1 MIQFKYDSIMKRYD
15 ILVPS
20 SLAGIESMVTVGH
33 IDEEVES
40 NITVYRELT
49 ITLLRQILLHWDE
62 YQHQMTRELQ
72 DMLDDDSDNKHES
85 IWIPNDRLTYLVERL
100 QLSSWKDIP
109 IESCPES
116 DYLRF
121 SVRTLNVL
129 WSANIRTVG
138 ELVEKSAIDL
148 CKLKNC
154 GRKSLTEIESSLQE
168 LGLTLKQTNDNRLK
182 FH

>member
-1 MIQFKYDSIMKRYD
+1 MIQFPYNSVMKRYD

-20 SLAGIESMVTVGH
+20 SLAGVESKVTVGH

-72 DMLDDDSDNKHES
+72 DMLDDK
-85 IWIPNDRLTYLVERL
+85 PT
-100 QLSSWKDIP
+100 
-109 IESCPES
+109 
-116 DYLRF
+116 
-121 SVRTLNVL
+121 
-129 WSANIRTVG
+129 
-138 ELVEKSAIDL
+138 
-148 CKLKNC
+148 
-154 GRKSLTEIESSLQE
+154 
-168 LGLTLKQTNDNRLK
+168 

>member
-1 MIQFKYDSIMKRYD
+1 MIQFKYDSIMKRYE
-15 ILVPS
+15 IKVPS

-72 DMLDDDSDNKHES
+72 DMLDDDK
-85 IWIPNDRLTYLVERL
+85 P
-100 QLSSWKDIP
+100 
-109 IESCPES
+109 
-116 DYLRF
+116 
-121 SVRTLNVL
+121 
-129 WSANIRTVG
+129 
-138 ELVEKSAIDL
+138 
-148 CKLKNC
+148 
-154 GRKSLTEIESSLQE
+154 
-168 LGLTLKQTNDNRLK
+168 K

>member
-20 SLAGIESMVTVGH
+20 SLAGIESKVTVGH

-72 DMLDDDSDNKHES
+72 DMLDDK
-85 IWIPNDRLTYLVERL
+85 P
-100 QLSSWKDIP
+100 
-109 IESCPES
+109 
-116 DYLRF
+116 
-121 SVRTLNVL
+121 
-129 WSANIRTVG
+129 
-138 ELVEKSAIDL
+138 
-148 CKLKNC
+148 
-154 GRKSLTEIESSLQE
+154 
-168 LGLTLKQTNDNRLK
+168 K

>member
-1 MIQFKYDSIMKRYD
+1 MIRFDYDSIMKRYD

-40 NITVYRELT
+40 NVTVYRELS

-72 DMLDDDSDNKHES
+72 DMLDDK
-85 IWIPNDRLTYLVERL
+85 P
-100 QLSSWKDIP
+100 
-109 IESCPES
+109 
-116 DYLRF
+116 
-121 SVRTLNVL
+121 
-129 WSANIRTVG
+129 
-138 ELVEKSAIDL
+138 
-148 CKLKNC
+148 
-154 GRKSLTEIESSLQE
+154 
-168 LGLTLKQTNDNRLK
+168 K

>member
-1 MIQFKYDSIMKRYD
+1 MIQFKYDSVMKRYD

-33 IDEEVES
+33 IDEEEES

-72 DMLDDDSDNKHES
+72 DMLDDDSDK
-85 IWIPNDRLTYLVERL
+85 PT
-100 QLSSWKDIP
+100 
-109 IESCPES
+109 
-116 DYLRF
+116 
-121 SVRTLNVL
+121 
-129 WSANIRTVG
+129 
-138 ELVEKSAIDL
+138 
-148 CKLKNC
+148 
-154 GRKSLTEIESSLQE
+154 
-168 LGLTLKQTNDNRLK
+168 

>member
-1 MIQFKYDSIMKRYD
+1 MIQFKYDSIMKRYE
-15 ILVPS
+15 IKVPS

-72 DMLDDDSDNKHES
+72 DMLDDDSDK
-85 IWIPNDRLTYLVERL
+85 PT
-100 QLSSWKDIP
+100 
-109 IESCPES
+109 
-116 DYLRF
+116 
-121 SVRTLNVL
+121 
-129 WSANIRTVG
+129 
-138 ELVEKSAIDL
+138 
-148 CKLKNC
+148 
-154 GRKSLTEIESSLQE
+154 
-168 LGLTLKQTNDNRLK
+168 

>member
-62 YQHQMTRELQ
+62 YLHQMTRELQ
-72 DMLDDDSDNKHES
+72 DMLDDK
-85 IWIPNDRLTYLVERL
+85 P
-100 QLSSWKDIP
+100 
-109 IESCPES
+109 
-116 DYLRF
+116 
-121 SVRTLNVL
+121 
-129 WSANIRTVG
+129 
-138 ELVEKSAIDL
+138 
-148 CKLKNC
+148 
-154 GRKSLTEIESSLQE
+154 
-168 LGLTLKQTNDNRLK
+168 K

>member
-20 SLAGIESMVTVGH
+20 SLAGIESKVTVGH

-62 YQHQMTRELQ
+62 YQHQITRELQ
-72 DMLDDDSDNKHES
+72 DMLDDK
-85 IWIPNDRLTYLVERL
+85 P
-100 QLSSWKDIP
+100 
-109 IESCPES
+109 
-116 DYLRF
+116 
-121 SVRTLNVL
+121 
-129 WSANIRTVG
+129 
-138 ELVEKSAIDL
+138 
-148 CKLKNC
+148 
-154 GRKSLTEIESSLQE
+154 
-168 LGLTLKQTNDNRLK
+168 K